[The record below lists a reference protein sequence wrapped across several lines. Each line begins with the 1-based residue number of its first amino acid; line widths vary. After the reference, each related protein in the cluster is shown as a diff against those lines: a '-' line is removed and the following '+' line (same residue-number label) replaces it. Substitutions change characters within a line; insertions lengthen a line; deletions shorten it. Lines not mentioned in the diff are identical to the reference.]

1 MGKLKKDI
9 SSVNY
14 LHFVNNIWKTTRACC
29 NCRVVNGECADIAR
43 KGKCN
48 AFRNEL
54 NAADILVFKNESY
67 EFVTT
72 RDAIS
77 KALEANRNNADCP
90 WETVYAVLED
100 YDSDPDCTSGILR
113 ELLSYTDI
121 LAKTNFD

>member
-9 SSVNY
+9 SSVTY

-90 WETVYAVLED
+90 WETVYK
-100 YDSDPDCTSGILR
+100 
-113 ELLSYTDI
+113 LSQEC
-121 LAKTNFD
+121 L